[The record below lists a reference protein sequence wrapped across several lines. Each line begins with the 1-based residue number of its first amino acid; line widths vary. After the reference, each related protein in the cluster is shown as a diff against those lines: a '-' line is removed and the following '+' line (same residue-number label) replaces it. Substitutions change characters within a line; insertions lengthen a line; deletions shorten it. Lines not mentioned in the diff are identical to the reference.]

1 MTRLWIHILWFQHR
15 ISWVKVV
22 VWLWRKGISSIVLA
36 MSNTM
41 LSLIANWTLWF
52 RTNQRT
58 EEVRRSAYGL
68 WWKCLTEMESVLVS
82 IDLIGLHVLLMPRI
96 SLTGKVSMAP
106 FWRYYI
112 LKTLTLH
119 HVIQVGVVEVLSSV
133 FLIIHAIMFE
143 GGIVKV
149 ITSWLKVIALV
160 DLARRLAPACLFGSL
175 DLHLCLMSK

>member
-22 VWLWRKGISSIVLA
+22 VWLWRKGISNIVLT

-52 RTNQRT
+52 WTNQRT

-68 WWKCLTEMESVLVS
+68 WWKCLTEMKSVLVS
-82 IDLIGLHVLLMPRI
+82 IDLIGLHVLLMPSI

-106 FWRYYI
+106 FLIYYR
-112 LKTLTLH
+112 LYVLTL
-119 HVIQVGVVEVLSSV
+119 QVCVFEVLSSV